1 VNILQNRTFQI
12 AAALAALM
20 AMTRF
25 NHFGSAVALPD
36 ASYAI
41 FFLAGLF
48 LGRGRGAGAVLLL
61 LLAGGVLIDCYAIN
75 FQNVSAWCVTPAYG
89 LLQLAYLAL
98 WLIGRRF
105 APHYSLSL
113 RGISGLALIT
123 AVAGS
128 VAFWIANVAFF
139 LFAGYFDS
147 MSLGEY
153 ISRVAG
159 YHLSYVA
166 VMLVYVGLAVGI
178 HALFAGVKQR
188 HSILTA

>member
-48 LGRGRGAGAVLLL
+48 LGRSRGAGAVLLV

-113 RGISGLALIT
+113 RGVFGVGMTA

-147 MSLGEY
+147 MGLVEY

-166 VMLVYVGLAVGI
+166 VMLVYVGLAVGV
-178 HALFAGVKQR
+178 HALVAGVKQR
-188 HSILTA
+188 HNILTA

>member
-1 VNILQNRTFQI
+1 MNILQNRTFQI

-61 LLAGGVLIDCYAIN
+61 LLAGGVLLDCYAIN

-105 APHYSLSL
+105 APHYNLSL
-113 RGISGLALIT
+113 RGVFAVGVTA

-147 MSLGEY
+147 MSLVEY
-153 ISRVAG
+153 VSRVAG

-166 VMLVYVGLAVGI
+166 VMLAYVGLAVGI
-178 HALFAGVKQR
+178 HALLASLSQR
-188 HSILTA
+188 RSILAA

>member
-1 VNILQNRTFQI
+1 MNNTKTQGLAI
-12 AAALAALM
+12 AFALAALM

-48 LGRGRGAGAVLLL
+48 LGRGRGAAAVLLL

-113 RGISGLALIT
+113 RGVFTVGVTA

-128 VAFWIANVAFF
+128 VAFWIANVTFF

-147 MSLGEY
+147 MSLVEY
-153 ISRVAG
+153 VSRVAG

-178 HALFAGVKQR
+178 HALSVSLGQR
-188 HSILTA
+188 RSIISA